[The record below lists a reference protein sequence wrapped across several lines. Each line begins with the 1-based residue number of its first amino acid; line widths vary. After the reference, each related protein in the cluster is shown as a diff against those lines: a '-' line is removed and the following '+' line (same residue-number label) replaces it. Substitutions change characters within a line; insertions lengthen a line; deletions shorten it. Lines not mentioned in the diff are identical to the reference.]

1 MREGTRCYPRSLMAP
16 LLMLPHLPGSLIRIM
31 FEFKWRNIPIT
42 LKIYCPL
49 GSTVVFHSKNLI
61 GCDEQPLPR
70 IRKAHTRSMR
80 GHRSKSLASLGVH
93 HNTITRAGACNS
105 LCSKT
110 LPLSPLVP
118 ILYQGPAGVLRTQ
131 LVRFQYFAKTV
142 RKKLIGSC
150 RAFKRTNRFSR
161 EPVPPPARRR
171 IICLHPAALCQ
182 FRAGA
187 NPFHESVS
195 THSERGRS
203 NGCYAASR

>member
-1 MREGTRCYPRSLMAP
+1 
-16 LLMLPHLPGSLIRIM
+16 M

-49 GSTVVFHSKNLI
+49 GLTVVFHSKNLI

-110 LPLSPLVP
+110 LPLSPL
-118 ILYQGPAGVLRTQ
+118 
-131 LVRFQYFAKTV
+131 FQYFTRV
-142 RKKLIGSC
+142 QQEYLGPNWCVFNILRKQCEKN
-150 RAFKRTNRFSR
+150 NRIMSSFQTD
-161 EPVPPPARRR
+161 EPVLTRISSTARTASHYMLASGSPVSVQSRR
-171 IICLHPAALCQ
+171 
-182 FRAGA
+182 
-187 NPFHESVS
+187 ESIP
-195 THSERGRS
+195 
-203 NGCYAASR
+203 